1 MLNKLNT
8 NLFKLF
14 PQNVLDISKQ
24 SGKLLLYEKPHPLQV
39 RAALRLAIGRE
50 VDRMA
55 WDAKR
60 LTPRHKALVRLMKK
74 ASEKAS

>member
-1 MLNKLNT
+1 MK
-8 NLFKLF
+8 NLIL
-14 PQNVLDISKQ
+14 SQ
-24 SGKLLLYEKPHPLQV
+24 SEMVTL

-50 VDRMA
+50 IDRMP

-60 LTPRHKALVRLMKK
+60 LSPRHKALVRLMKK